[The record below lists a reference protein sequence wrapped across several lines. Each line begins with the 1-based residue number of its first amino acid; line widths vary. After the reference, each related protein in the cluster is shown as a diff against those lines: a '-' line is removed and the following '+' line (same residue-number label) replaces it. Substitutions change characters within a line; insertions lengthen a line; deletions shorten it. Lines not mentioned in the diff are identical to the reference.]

1 MRKTI
6 PGLVFGFLAYFVV
19 CVLGCVLLG
28 ASAVPAAAR
37 TLRIKHFDEQVE
49 VRTNGTIDVTETI
62 EVEFTG
68 AWHGIYRTI
77 PVKYTTPQGF
87 GYTLFIDPISMTDD
101 SGRKLKYETSSEG
114 RYTKYKIYVPDAED
128 TTRTIIF
135 HYQVQD
141 GLRFMEDHDE
151 LYWNV
156 TGDEWD
162 APIDLVTA
170 HIALPGGTSG
180 IRALAYTGAYGSNAR
195 DAKVEINGESVDIA
209 STRPLQFHE
218 GLTAVVGFDKGVVH
232 PPSAATQFFRFLRSN
247 LPLLI
252 PVVIF
257 FGLLWRWSTHGREP
271 QRQAIAVQYD
281 PPDQLTPGECGSLV
295 DNSADMRDI
304 TATLVDLAVKGFLT
318 IEQKDESHL
327 LGLTHSQAFTFHLA
341 KPPAEWT
348 ALRPHEREMLSA
360 IFGDGAVTDV
370 KLSDLQNHFYTHL
383 PEIRERIFSALISDG
398 YYSHRPDSTKT
409 AYLGTGLG
417 VAIATVVGAATI
429 SSVIGGSWLT
439 WILTGILSAVVIAA
453 FGWVMSCRTTSGVR
467 ALEKVLGFEEF
478 LTRVE
483 KDQLARL
490 ETRPELFEK
499 FLPYAMALGVEKK
512 WVQSFAGI
520 ALQPPQWYSGPWG
533 PGGAYQPIFFVNN
546 LNLMSTHVGSVMSS
560 SPRSAGGSGGSGF
573 GGGGFSGGGFGGGG
587 GGGF

>member
-1 MRKTI
+1 MRKKL
-6 PGLVFGFLAYFVV
+6 PGVVFGLLAFGLMWVLV
-19 CVLGCVLLG
+19 C
-28 ASAVPAAAR
+28 ASAVSAAAR
-37 TLRIKHFDEQVE
+37 TLRIKHFDEQIE

-101 SGRKLKYETSSEG
+101 SGRKLKYETSRQG

-128 TTRTIIF
+128 NTRTVIF

-141 GLRFMEDHDE
+141 GLRFMDDHDE

-170 HIALPGGTSG
+170 HIALPAGTAG
-180 IRALAYTGAYGSNAR
+180 IRAIAYTGAYGSNAH
-195 DAKVEINGESVDIA
+195 DAKIEINAESVDVT

-232 PPSAATQFFRFLRSN
+232 PPSAAAQFFRFLRSN

-252 PVVIF
+252 PVLIF

-327 LGLTHSQAFTFHLA
+327 LGLTHSQTFTFHLA

-348 ALRPHEREMLSA
+348 ALRPHEYEMMSA
-360 IFGDGAVTDV
+360 IFTDGAVTDV

-398 YYSHRPDSTKT
+398 YYSRRPDSTKT
-409 AYLGTGLG
+409 AYIGTGLAVG
-417 VAIATVVGAATI
+417 IVTMLGANTV
-429 SSVIGGSWLT
+429 SSVTGGSPLT
-439 WILTGILSAVVIAA
+439 WILVGVLSGAVIAG
-453 FGWVMSCRTTSGVR
+453 FGWVMSCRTTGGVR

-483 KDQLARL
+483 KDQMARL
-490 ETRPELFEK
+490 ATRPELFEK

-512 WVQSFAGI
+512 WVQAFAGI
-520 ALQPPQWYSGPWG
+520 ALQPPQWYAGPYG
-533 PGGAYQPIFFVNN
+533 PGGVYQPIFFVNN
-546 LNLMSTHVGSVMSS
+546 LNMMSSHVGSVMTS